1 MDMEQQNMSKVTIGT
16 KNNQLPAKAV
26 QLKTPQSIIHIK
38 HKISLLQ
45 YKLWILLL
53 HELKRQFDENI
64 PADEQGFRYVA
75 MQNITAKL
83 GYSPKKSEIWND
95 LLALKNE
102 TIAFNLLGKDGQKAK
117 YGAGFIS
124 EWTVTS
130 QRIGFKFPSILEEVM
145 YGLDDAM
152 SIFQMLNWDIF
163 NHFSGKYEAI
173 IYKLCKDYVGVA
185 RTPKM
190 TVADF
195 REYMGLV
202 DGEYSEFK
210 ELNRWTISTPVKNIN
225 QSPIS
230 DISVDVAFAKQGR
243 KVEELYFVVKPRY
256 QELSLLPV
264 VAESNPL
271 VCEPFLTAKVT
282 IAQQDQQQY
291 LQTFSPDHIRA
302 SIERANDYA
311 ADLAAKGK
319 TINYGAIY
327 KMAIEENWGE
337 QYLQQKS
344 LNNAIPKQEEP
355 SADVQV
361 VQKEKLQNVTNED
374 LRQAFAM
381 LQPEQQE
388 ALRNEYISQESLAF
402 KKLWKDTLK
411 QKQLPEELL
420 TFKASFTKFLQKK
433 LV

>member
-1 MDMEQQNMSKVTIGT
+1 MSKLTNTT
-16 KNNQLPAKAV
+16 KNSQLPAKAV

-64 PADEQGFRYVA
+64 APDEKGFRYVA
-75 MQNITAKL
+75 MQNITEKL

-124 EWTVTS
+124 EWTVTT

-185 RTPKM
+185 RTPTM
-190 TVADF
+190 SVADF

-256 QELSLLPV
+256 QELSLLPA
-264 VAESNPL
+264 VAENNQS
-271 VCEPFLTAKVT
+271 VCDAFLSVKVT
-282 IAQQDQQQY
+282 ISQQDQQQY
-291 LQTFSPDHIRA
+291 LQTFSPEHIRA

-344 LNNAIPKQEEP
+344 LVNAMPKQEAP
-355 SADVQV
+355 SVEVQIV
-361 VQKEKLQNVTNED
+361 AKETLQQVSNEE
-374 LRQAFAM
+374 LWQAFAM
-381 LQPEQQE
+381 LQTEQQD
-388 ALRNEYISQESLAF
+388 ALRKDYISQESLAF
-402 KKLWKDTLK
+402 KKLWNDTLK
-411 QKQLPEELL
+411 QKKPPEELL

-433 LV
+433 IV

>member
-1 MDMEQQNMSKVTIGT
+1 MSKVTSGI
-16 KNNQLPAKAV
+16 KNSQLPVKAV

-75 MQNITAKL
+75 MQNITEKL

-256 QELSLLPV
+256 QELSLLPRV
-264 VAESNPL
+264 VTESNPS
-271 VCEPFLTAKVT
+271 VCEAFLSAKVT
-282 IAQQDQQQY
+282 IAEQDQQQY
-291 LQTFSPDHIRA
+291 LQTFLPENICA

-319 TINYGAIY
+319 VINYGAIY

-344 LNNAIPKQEEP
+344 LINAMTKQEISSVE
-355 SADVQV
+355 VQV
-361 VQKEKLQNVTNED
+361 AKKEKLQNVSNED
-374 LRQAFAM
+374 LWQAFRM
-381 LQPEQQE
+381 LQTEHQD

-420 TFKASFTKFLQKK
+420 TFKASFIKFLQKK

>member
-1 MDMEQQNMSKVTIGT
+1 
-16 KNNQLPAKAV
+16 
-26 QLKTPQSIIHIK
+26 
-38 HKISLLQ
+38 
-45 YKLWILLL
+45 
-53 HELKRQFDENI
+53 
-64 PADEQGFRYVA
+64 
-75 MQNITAKL
+75 
-83 GYSPKKSEIWND
+83 
-95 LLALKNE
+95 
-102 TIAFNLLGKDGQKAK
+102 
-117 YGAGFIS
+117 
-124 EWTVTS
+124 
-130 QRIGFKFPSILEEVM
+130 
-145 YGLDDAM
+145 
-152 SIFQMLNWDIF
+152 
-163 NHFSGKYEAI
+163 
-173 IYKLCKDYVGVA
+173 
-185 RTPKM
+185 M

-264 VAESNPL
+264 VVESNPSA
-271 VCEPFLTAKVT
+271 CEPFLSAKVT
-282 IAQQDQQQY
+282 VAQQDQQQY
-291 LQTFSPDHIRA
+291 LQKFSPEHIRA

-327 KMAIEENWGE
+327 KMAIEENWGK
-337 QYLQQKS
+337 QYLQQKN
-344 LNNAIPKQEEP
+344 LNNAMPKQEPP
-355 SADVQV
+355 SIEVQV
-361 VQKEKLQNVTNED
+361 VQKEKLQNVTNEE
-374 LRQAFAM
+374 LWQAFAM
-381 LQPEQQE
+381 LQTEQQE

-420 TFKASFTKFLQKK
+420 TFKASFIKFLQKK